1 MRNFS
6 HPNVLSELKK
16 LHKLKMR
23 NVQNIA
29 HGERLLRR
37 EKYSDGNR
45 AIDYR
50 RARTRGLI
58 NVGGLLNKAGLVELF
73 GIDLGIDPQTDSET
87 FEGISALYGA
97 LLEFKASIDPENF
110 NQQKM
115 LWSQKGKAYLA
126 QK

>member
-1 MRNFS
+1 MRNA
-6 HPNVLSELKK
+6 
-16 LHKLKMR
+16 
-23 NVQNIA
+23 QNIA
-29 HGERLLRR
+29 HGERLLRQ

-58 NVGGLLNKAGLVELF
+58 NVGGLVNKAGLVELF
-73 GIDLGIDPQTDSET
+73 SIELGIDPQIDAEA

-97 LLEFKASIDPENF
+97 LLEFKASIDLDSF
-110 NQQKM
+110 SQQKM
-115 LWSQKGKAYLA
+115 LWSQKGKVYLA